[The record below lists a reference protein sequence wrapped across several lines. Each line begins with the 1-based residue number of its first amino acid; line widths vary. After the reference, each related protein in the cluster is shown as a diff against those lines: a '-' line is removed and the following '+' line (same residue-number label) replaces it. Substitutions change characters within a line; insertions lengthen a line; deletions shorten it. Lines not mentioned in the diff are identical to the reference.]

1 MPTLSRTT
9 LVFARHPAPCLVP
22 HVTRVLRLF
31 YTLALTATAAFFAT
45 TSASAADRVLLF
57 TKTAGTRENNVV
69 DSRKGLQ
76 AFYVGKGLVVDT
88 SENAALFSDTGLTK
102 YKAIVFLKTTGD
114 FLNDTQQAAFEK
126 WFKAGGGA
134 QIIHAAL
141 DAEPNWAFYGKMIGG
156 AYFQSLP
163 GDSTTKHTLVVEDTT
178 DISTK
183 GLPHRWQRTD
193 EIYGF
198 RANPRSAT
206 NPSMQ
211 ILVTVDESTYRNGK
225 AGTDHPMSWY
235 CTYMGGRAWTTA
247 IGHTTDSYAPKPTSP
262 NSDSLFL
269 FHLWGGM
276 EYLLGRDA
284 VPVAYPVA
292 RKKAVDGP
300 KEGFLSSGARFG
312 EGLQKDARGRE
323 AGPENR

>member
-1 MPTLSRTT
+1 MPTLPRPALVHASRP
-9 LVFARHPAPCLVP
+9 AR
-22 HVTRVLRLF
+22 R
-31 YTLALTATAAFFAT
+31 LALALAVRPALLFVLALCF
-45 TSASAADRVLLF
+45 TSALAADRVLLF

-69 DSRKGLQ
+69 ASRTPLK
-76 AFYVGKGLVVDT
+76 AFYEGKGLIVDT
-88 SENAALFSDTGLTK
+88 SENAALFSDTGLAK

-163 GDSTTKHTLVVEDTT
+163 GDSTTKHTLVVADSA
-178 DISTK
+178 DAASRPVLAAHPD
-183 GLPHRWQRTD
+183 GRWPRTD

-206 NPSMQ
+206 NPSMH
-211 ILVTVDESTYRNGK
+211 ILMTVDESTYKNGH
-225 AGTDHPMSWY
+225 AGTDHPMSWS
-235 CTYMGGRAWTTA
+235 CAYMGGRAWTTA
-247 IGHTTDSYAPKPTSP
+247 IGHTTDSYAPKPSSP

-269 FHLWGGM
+269 YHLWGGM
-276 EYLLGRDA
+276 EYILGRDV
-284 VPVAYPVA
+284 VPVANPVA
-292 RKKAVDGP
+292 RKKTVAVP
-300 KEGFLSSGARFG
+300 KEGFLTSGARFG
-312 EGLQKDARGRE
+312 DGLEKDARGRE
-323 AGPENR
+323 AGAEIR